1 MYFTFVDRL
10 AGSIPKG
17 QMETHRAVSRD
28 MDAQSERP
36 EVERL
41 RFTLIKTLPRKA
53 QEPSQ
58 RLPSLS
64 VEG

>member
-17 QMETHRAVSRD
+17 QVETHRAVTRD
-28 MDAQSERP
+28 MDARNERP

-41 RFTLIKTLPRKA
+41 RFTLIKSPPQESTRAQPKA
-53 QEPSQ
+53 TITFC
-58 RLPSLS
+58 
-64 VEG
+64 